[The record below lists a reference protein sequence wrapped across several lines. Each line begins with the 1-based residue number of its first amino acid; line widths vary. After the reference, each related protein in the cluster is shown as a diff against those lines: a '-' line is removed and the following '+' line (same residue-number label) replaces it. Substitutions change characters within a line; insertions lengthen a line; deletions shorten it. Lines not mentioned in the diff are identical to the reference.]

1 MKTNL
6 RSKVDENLNS
16 FCDNQPSELREY
28 DEYKKSAIGLMSSFV
43 QRSQPTNLFL
53 ISILSKSQLRILTF
67 RQNWN
72 RPPKL
77 ESSFSTSN
85 VLKFT
90 VSALSQKS
98 VLQLPWYYFLLLP
111 WLDFFIYIFYFYL
124 DWKYLEQIIF
134 W

>member
-1 MKTNL
+1 MNFLVDASGKFPEKVNHETNL
-6 RSKVDENLNS
+6 RLKVDENLNC

-53 ISILSKSQLRILTF
+53 ISILSKTQLRILTF

-98 VLQLPWYYFLLLP
+98 VLQLPW
-111 WLDFFIYIFYFYL
+111 
-124 DWKYLEQIIF
+124 LEL
-134 W
+134 